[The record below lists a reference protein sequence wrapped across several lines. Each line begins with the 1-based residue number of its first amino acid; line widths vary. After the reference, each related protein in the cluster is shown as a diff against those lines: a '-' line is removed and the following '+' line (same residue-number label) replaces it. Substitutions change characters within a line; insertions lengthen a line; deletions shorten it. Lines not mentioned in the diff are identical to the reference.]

1 MTDMIKVLIADDHDI
16 VLDGLRFMINS
27 QEDMKV
33 VGEAKDGR
41 TSVKLAQQLRPD
53 IVIMDVSMPDLN
65 GMEATREIKAKAPGV
80 RVLALSAH
88 SNRKFVTNILE
99 AGASG
104 YLLKNDTTEKLIN
117 AIRHVAS
124 DQSYLS
130 PSIAKIVVESY
141 VQANPERDGQQV
153 LSTRERE
160 VLQLLAEG
168 KSVKQIASFLHISVK
183 TAETH
188 SRNIKLKLD
197 IRNTSE
203 LIRWALRE
211 GVITLE
217 GA

>member
-1 MTDMIKVLIADDHDI
+1 MIKVLIADDHDI
-16 VLDGLRFMINS
+16 VLDGLRFMINA

-41 TSVKLAQQLRPD
+41 TSVKLAQQLHPD

-65 GMEATREIKAKAPGV
+65 GMEATREIKTKAPSV
-80 RVLALSAH
+80 KVLALSAH

-104 YLLKNDTTEKLIN
+104 YLLKNDATEKLIN

-124 DQSYLS
+124 DRSYLS
-130 PSIAKIVVESY
+130 PSIARIVVESY
-141 VQANPERDGQQV
+141 VQGNPDRESHQI

-168 KSVKQIASFLHISVK
+168 KSVKQIALFLHISVK

-197 IRNTSE
+197 IHNTSE
-203 LIRWALRE
+203 LIRWALKE

>member
-1 MTDMIKVLIADDHDI
+1 MTNMIKVLIADDHDI
-16 VLDGLRFMINS
+16 VLDGLRFMINA
-27 QEDMKV
+27 QQDMKV

-41 TSVKLAQQLRPD
+41 TSVRLAQELHPD

-65 GMEATREIKAKAPGV
+65 GMEATRAIKSKAPAV
-80 RVLALSAH
+80 KVLALSAH

-104 YLLKNDTTEKLIN
+104 YLLKNDATERLIN

-141 VQANPERDGQQV
+141 VQGHPERESQQV

-168 KSVKQIASFLHISVK
+168 KSVKQIASSLHISVK

-197 IRNTSE
+197 IHNTSE
-203 LIRWALRE
+203 LIRWALKE
-211 GVITLE
+211 GVITLD

>member
-1 MTDMIKVLIADDHDI
+1 
-16 VLDGLRFMINS
+16 
-27 QEDMKV
+27 
-33 VGEAKDGR
+33 
-41 TSVKLAQQLRPD
+41 
-53 IVIMDVSMPDLN
+53 
-65 GMEATREIKAKAPGV
+65 
-80 RVLALSAH
+80 
-88 SNRKFVTNILE
+88 VTNILE

-104 YLLKNDTTEKLIN
+104 YLLKNDATEKLIS

-141 VQANPERDGQQV
+141 VHGGTDRESRNM

-168 KSVKQIASFLHISVK
+168 KSVKQIASSLHISVK

-197 IRNTSE
+197 IHNTSE
-203 LIRWALRE
+203 LIRWALKE

>member
-1 MTDMIKVLIADDHDI
+1 
-16 VLDGLRFMINS
+16 
-27 QEDMKV
+27 
-33 VGEAKDGR
+33 
-41 TSVKLAQQLRPD
+41 
-53 IVIMDVSMPDLN
+53 
-65 GMEATREIKAKAPGV
+65 
-80 RVLALSAH
+80 
-88 SNRKFVTNILE
+88 
-99 AGASG
+99 
-104 YLLKNDTTEKLIN
+104 
-117 AIRHVAS
+117 
-124 DQSYLS
+124 
-130 PSIAKIVVESY
+130 VVESY
-141 VQANPERDGQQV
+141 VQANPEKDGQQV

-197 IRNTSE
+197 IHNTSE

>member
-1 MTDMIKVLIADDHDI
+1 MIKVLIVDDHDI
-16 VLDGLRFMINS
+16 VLDGLRFMINA
-27 QEDMKV
+27 QEDMEV
-33 VGEAKDGR
+33 VGEARDGR

-65 GMEATREIKAKAPGV
+65 GMEATREIKAKAQGV

-104 YLLKNDTTEKLIN
+104 YLLKNDTTDKLIS
-117 AIRHVAS
+117 AIRHVAA

-130 PSIAKIVVESY
+130 PSIARIVVESY
-141 VQANPERDGQQV
+141 VQANPERESQHV

-197 IRNTSE
+197 IHNTSE
-203 LIRWALRE
+203 LIRWALKE

>member
-1 MTDMIKVLIADDHDI
+1 MADVIKVLIADDHDI
-16 VLDGLRFMINS
+16 VLEGLRFMINA
-27 QEDMKV
+27 QEDMRV

-41 TSVKLAQQLRPD
+41 TSVKLAQQLHPD

-104 YLLKNDTTEKLIN
+104 YLLKNDATEKLIN

-141 VQANPERDGQQV
+141 VQTNPEREGQHV

-197 IRNTSE
+197 IHNTSE